1 MKGPDILKGFLSG
14 TKQFMAPEQ
23 MPHDKFPLT
32 DDFSKIDVW
41 ALGVLLINML
51 TLDFPFENATHTDYE
66 SFIECPEAFFE
77 QHEV

>member
-1 MKGPDILKGFLSG
+1 MKCPDILKGFLPG

-23 MPHDKFPLT
+23 LPQDKFPLT
-32 DDFSKIDVW
+32 NDFSKIDVW

-51 TLDFPFENATHTDYE
+51 TLDFPFENAQTDYE
-66 SFIECPEAFFE
+66 SFIVCPEEFFE